1 VGFYILMKSIYNM
14 AHYIKVNK
22 ETKQKAAEAIT
33 EKATE
38 FQIVDN
44 GKTYNFFM
52 SGLKLQTLI
61 DISAETSKLTL
72 HNQKASPAQVI
83 ASMQNDAEIQAKI
96 IALAVINCKD
106 ANDTTKRLFPWFKK
120 AIEPETMSLPQ
131 LTKFFLKTLDSEQ
144 LLNLS
149 NLVKEKT
156 GYTDFFL
163 STVSLRGINLLEKT
177 VTADTDQPAQS
188 GDE

>member
-1 VGFYILMKSIYNM
+1 M
-14 AHYIKVNK
+14 AHYIKVDK

-72 HNQKASPAQVI
+72 HNQTASPSQVI
-83 ASMQNDAEIQAKI
+83 ASMQKDAEIQAKI
-96 IALAVINCKD
+96 IALAVINSNELNSK
-106 ANDTTKRLFPWFKK
+106 KKSIFSLFKK
-120 AIEPETMSLPQ
+120 TIRPEAMPLSE